1 MSDIDNRALV
11 GYPDKVKRESHIEHP
26 EWTST
31 SILENE
37 EHAGSLLQIV
47 SI

>member
-1 MSDIDNRALV
+1 MSDIDNDALV

-26 EWTST
+26 EWTSS

-37 EHAGSLLQIV
+37 EHAGTSLKIV
-47 SI
+47 PI